1 MPTYDVVVLT
11 DNRYINP
18 TKQDQYTKNVL
29 LEDGLVL
36 KALETEGL
44 KATKKAWDDASFN
57 WSTTKYIL
65 FRTTWDYFERFT
77 EFSIWLESVSK
88 QTTLINSKEIIYWN
102 IDKHYLLDLHQK
114 GVNIPPTRF
123 IEKGEKITLSQ
134 LFEETGW
141 KTTVLKPC
149 ISGGGWNTFK
159 INKETVKAH
168 ETTLAKLLE
177 TESMMLQ
184 PFQENIVTNGEISM
198 MVFGGKFTH
207 AILKRAKSGDYRV
220 QDDYGGTVHAYN
232 PSQEEI
238 SFAEKA
244 VNACFETPIY
254 ARVDIF
260 RDNNEKLALA
270 ELELIEPE
278 LWFRE
283 HTEAATILAKE
294 IKKQLL

>member
-1 MPTYDVVVLT
+1 MHPYDVVVLT
-11 DNRYINP
+11 DSRYINP
-18 TKQDQYTKNVL
+18 TNQDQYTKNVL

-36 KALETEGL
+36 KALEAEGL
-44 KATKKAWDDASFN
+44 KVAKKAWDDANFN

-77 EFSIWLESVSK
+77 EFSLWLECVSK

-102 IDKHYLLDLHQK
+102 IDKHYLLDLQQK

-123 IEKGEKITLSQ
+123 IEKGEKITLGQ
-134 LFEETGW
+134 LFKETGW
-141 KTTVLKPC
+141 NTTVLKPC

-159 INKETVKAH
+159 INKEAVKVH
-168 ETTLAKLLE
+168 EATLAKLLE

-184 PFQENIVTNGEISM
+184 PFQENIVTKGEVSM

-220 QDDYGGTVHAYN
+220 QDDYGGTIQTYS

-244 VNACFETPIY
+244 INACFEMPIY

-260 RDNNEKLALA
+260 RDNNNELALA

-283 HTEAATILAKE
+283 HTEAATLLAKE